1 MSTYEQLVL
10 HGIPFLHSNGVLYYY
25 ELPSTVAQE
34 PIRVGTLVGVGAT
47 NTVNLDADWLE
58 RVQPRVDA
66 WRTDLN
72 PSERGKAS
80 RAPKQ
85 SKPKRSPKSAAPN
98 PDKAGTAA
106 GATNVVIIPTTT
118 ASEAAPVKAAKR
130 VLRRRAPVRPSA

>member
-10 HGIPFLHSNGVLYYY
+10 HGIPFLHTNGVLYYY
-25 ELPSTVAQE
+25 ELPAAVAQE
-34 PIRVGTLVGVGAT
+34 PIRVGTLSGSS
-47 NTVNLDADWLE
+47 VNLDADWLE

-66 WRTDLN
+66 WRATLN

-98 PDKAGTAA
+98 PDDA
-106 GATNVVIIPTTT
+106 GATNVVIVPTV
-118 ASEAAPVKAAKR
+118 SEAAPVKAAKR

>member
-25 ELPSTVAQE
+25 ELPSATAQE
-34 PIRVGTLVGVGAT
+34 PIRVGTLVGGR
-47 NTVNLDADWLE
+47 VNLDADWLE

-66 WRTDLN
+66 WRATLN

-98 PDKAGTAA
+98 PDEAGTAA
-106 GATNVVIIPTTT
+106 GATNVVIIPT